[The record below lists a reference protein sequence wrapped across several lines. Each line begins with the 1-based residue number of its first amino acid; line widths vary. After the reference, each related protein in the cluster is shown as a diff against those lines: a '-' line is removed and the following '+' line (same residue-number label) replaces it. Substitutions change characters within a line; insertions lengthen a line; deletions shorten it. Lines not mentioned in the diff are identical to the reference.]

1 MENSK
6 KTIGNEKLVLVTD
19 WNKYFS
25 YPKLSTLRALVF
37 KAETNGFDKVIRRI
51 NKRVLIKVD
60 AFFDWVEEQN
70 GFPPTNQDD
79 KEVL

>member
-1 MENSK
+1 MENAK
-6 KTIGNEKLVLVTD
+6 KTIGNEKLVLLTD
-19 WNKYFS
+19 QNKYFS

-37 KAETNGFDKVIRRI
+37 NADTNGFAKVIRRI

-70 GFPPTNQDD
+70 EYPPTNQDD

>member
-1 MENSK
+1 MDYSK
-6 KTIGNEKLVLVTD
+6 KIIGNEKLILLTD

-37 KAETNGFDKVIRRI
+37 NAETNGFAKVIRRI

-70 GFPPTNQDD
+70 GFPPTNHDD